1 MTTRIQ
7 PAQPTNDT
15 IISALDSLAAE
26 WRSQRSERL
35 RRTALDRADF
45 DALQAAGYL
54 LAMVPVAD
62 GGTWLGDARS
72 VRPIATMLR
81 TLGAV
86 DPSVA
91 LVSSMHPAVLSF
103 WMTAPATGSTSWVL
117 QREAVAA
124 TASRGRRWGTITSE
138 PGSGGDVL
146 RTRTTATP
154 AEADLGVPGRTYA
167 LTGVKHFGSGMGVTD
182 WMMTTARPDGEDE
195 PAIFAFPVT
204 DVPWDG
210 STGLTLMAEWD
221 GVGMAAT
228 QSHAMRLDGV
238 LAVRYEYEASIPEIG
253 LRASPFN
260 LILFASVITG
270 ILDEAVAV
278 ARERLADRRDSL
290 GPYEQVAWTRAERR
304 YWLAQQALE
313 GSLAAVESGDPP
325 TARYGALRGK
335 QSIAELAEEILAD
348 LSRTLGGGSFSQ
360 RSPFAHWAN
369 DVRALGFLRP
379 PWGLAQE
386 QLFETSW

>member
-1 MTTRIQ
+1 MTTRERTDR
-7 PAQPTNDT
+7 PTTDG
-15 IISALDSLAAE
+15 IIDALTDLAE
-26 WRSQRSERL
+26 VWREQRSERL
-35 RRTALDRADF
+35 ARTALDGADF
-45 DALQAAGYL
+45 EAIKAAGFL
-54 LAMVPVAD
+54 RSMVPVD
-62 GGTWLGDARS
+62 EGGCWIDAAAS
-72 VRPIATMLR
+72 VRSMSAMLR

-103 WMTAPATGSTSWVL
+103 WMTAPATESERWAG
-117 QREAVAA
+117 QRAAVAA
-124 TASRGRRWGTITSE
+124 TAAAGHRWGTITSE
-138 PGSGGDVL
+138 PGSGGDVM

-154 AEADLGVPGRTYA
+154 IEADLGVPGRTYA

-182 WMMTTARPDGEDE
+182 WMITTARPDGEDD
-195 PAIFAFPVT
+195 PTIFFFPVT
-204 DVPWDG
+204 DVAWDG
-210 STGLTLMAEWD
+210 SAGLTLTAPWD

-228 QSHAMRLDGV
+228 QSHGMKLDQ
-238 LAVRYEYEASIPEIG
+238 LPAVRYEHDAPLADIG

-270 ILDEAVAV
+270 VLDEAVAV
-278 ARERLADRRDSL
+278 ARDRLTDRRETL
-290 GPYEQVAWTRAERR
+290 RPYERVAWTRAERR

-313 GSLAAVESGDPP
+313 GAVAAVESGDPP
-325 TARYGALRGK
+325 TAAHGALRGK
-335 QSIAELAEEILAD
+335 QSIADLAEEILSD
-348 LSRTLGGGSFSQ
+348 LARTLGGGSFSR

-379 PWGLAQE
+379 PWGLADD